1 MECFCGLR
9 PANCGLLG
17 WRIYSTALTFK
28 KGGLLMVV
36 ESVKKVKNIVSEV
49 FKGYASNSSGGCCGV
64 SLPPEEQRQLK
75 RLKEGA
81 QAEKKD

>member
-1 MECFCGLR
+1 
-9 PANCGLLG
+9 
-17 WRIYSTALTFK
+17 
-28 KGGLLMVV
+28 MVV
-36 ESVKKVKNIVSEV
+36 ESVKKVKHIVSEV

-81 QAEKKD
+81 QAERKD